1 MGQRTGPRYPDA
13 PDSSN
18 SNAFLTVCIPMTMHV
33 SLRNIVRS
41 VTALGVVG
49 LLGLGTLQSLRASP
63 AARSF
68 GVWDR
73 GSSFDPKDY
82 PFLRGLAFN
91 EKWADIEKQPGVF
104 DWSGLDRAVEK
115 AVQRNQFI
123 FLSLGVGPDAPM
135 WIYNQ
140 GVPSVKTENQIH
152 DSWPVYPFYPSPAYK
167 SLFQRLITE
176 FGKHIRSYS
185 REKQE
190 RIVFIQVKTGCTG
203 DECAYKGDVIDK
215 QYDLP
220 MKSPAWREFRLWV
233 FDLFVKTFQQGP
245 NHPQIALMFNNVTPD
260 DEDGNGREFSQE
272 WKWAMANAHAGVGI
286 KLAGSARGHHLS
298 GERTKIETWQHRLIA
313 AKGTPLFARSE
324 MDQTWQR
331 AMFAVNL
338 PLNFYWGALTGLQN
352 GQSIWDISAS
362 AMQAS
367 KDQGFDYSFHFFNRY
382 AGQIYPTT
390 ATDAFCALHKGLDAA
405 DTKAYPEEK
414 FGKASHGNVDRMLKI
429 CAAYAKYGA
438 AVDDKKGLL
447 LGQVRQ
453 RDTQTGLNDVGWN
466 IWPDNYGRFLY
477 QIDAEATS
485 VPHWRV
491 GGPITKTSS
500 IYSRFGRGFEHA
512 SGKDAMYFKL
522 HEGFS
527 QGSDPKVVTITVV
540 WYDATAG
547 STWKLDYD
555 AGAAGMKTALRVVG
569 KADRKWHHETVTVED
584 AVLRQ
589 GGIKGSDFALVNTD
603 DKDDIFSLLE
613 IHRGKLEAPVLLPP
627 TDYAVSA
634 KAPRPP
640 KAEKANEPV
649 KERKGKRKA
658 DIGAK
663 TE

>member
-1 MGQRTGPRYPDA
+1 MTPDPRPPYAVILRTFARFA
-13 PDSSN
+13 
-18 SNAFLTVCIPMTMHV
+18 NALVFIGLLSP
-33 SLRNIVRS
+33 SLRLS
-41 VTALGVVG
+41 VH
-49 LLGLGTLQSLRASP
+49 
-63 AARSF
+63 AAPPPSAF

-73 GSSFDPKDY
+73 GSSFDPKDH
-82 PFLRGLAFN
+82 PFLRGLAFY
-91 EKWADIEKQPGVF
+91 EKWADVEKQPGRF
-104 DWSGLDRAVEK
+104 DWSVLDHAMET

-123 FLSLGVGPDAPM
+123 YLSLGVGPDAPT
-135 WIYNQ
+135 WIYTQ
-140 GVPSVKTENQIH
+140 GVPAVKTENQIH
-152 DSWPVYPFYPSPAYK
+152 DSWPVYPFYPSPAYQ
-167 SLFQRLITE
+167 SFFQRLITE
-176 FGKHIRSYS
+176 FGKHIRAYPKA
-185 REKQE
+185 KQE

-203 DECAYKGDVIDK
+203 DECAYKGDVIEK

-220 MKSPAWREFRLWV
+220 TRSPAWREFRLWV
-233 FDLFVKTFQQGP
+233 FDLFVKTFQGGSDR
-245 NHPQIALMFNNVTPD
+245 PQIALMFNNVTPD
-260 DEDGNGREFSQE
+260 DEEGNGRGFAAE
-272 WKWAMANAHAGVGI
+272 WKWVMANAHGGVGI

-313 AKGTPLFARSE
+313 AEGTPLFARSE

-338 PLNFYWGALTGLQN
+338 PLSFYWGAVTGLQN
-352 GQSIWDISAS
+352 GQSIWDISAG
-362 AMQAS
+362 AMQAA
-367 KDQGFDYSFHFFNRY
+367 KEQGFDYSFYFFNRY

-414 FGKASHGNVDRMLKI
+414 FGKASRTNLERMLKI
-429 CAAYAKYGA
+429 TAEYSKYGA
-438 AVDDKKGLL
+438 AVDDKQGLL

-453 RDTQTGLNDVGWN
+453 RDTQTGLNDVGWD

-477 QIDAEATS
+477 QIDADATS
-485 VPHWRV
+485 IPHWRV

-500 IYSRFGRGFEHA
+500 LYSRFGRGFEHA

-527 QGSDPKVVTITVV
+527 QGREPKVVTITVV

-555 AGAAGMKTALRVVG
+555 AGGVGMKTALTVVG

-584 AVLRQ
+584 AVLRR
-589 GGIKGSDFALVNTD
+589 GGIKGADFALVNTD

-613 IHRGKLEAPVLLPP
+613 VHRGKLEKPVLLPP
-627 TDYAVSA
+627 TDYAVSD

-640 KAEKANEPV
+640 KAEKANEPA

-658 DIGAK
+658 DAASK

>member
-1 MGQRTGPRYPDA
+1 MPPDPRPRCEVIRRPIA
-13 PDSSN
+13 R
-18 SNAFLTVCIPMTMHV
+18 FT
-33 SLRNIVRS
+33 
-41 VTALGVVG
+41 TALVFVA
-49 LLGLGTLQSLRASP
+49 LLGASLLRPLRAAPPSS
-63 AARSF
+63 AF

-82 PFLRGLAFN
+82 PFLHGLAFN
-91 EKWADIEKQPGVF
+91 EKWADVERQPGVF
-104 DWSGLDRAVEK
+104 DWSLLDRAIET

-123 FLSLGVGPDAPM
+123 YLSLGVGPDAPA
-135 WIYNQ
+135 WIYEQ
-140 GVPSVKTENQIH
+140 GVPAVKTKNQIY

-167 SLFQRLITE
+167 TFFQRLITE
-176 FGKHIRSYS
+176 FGQHLRTYPKA
-185 REKQE
+185 KQE

-203 DECAYKGDVIDK
+203 DECAYKGDVVEER
-215 QYDLP
+215 YDLP
-220 MKSPAWREFRLWV
+220 VRSAAWREFRLWV
-233 FDLFVKTFQQGP
+233 FDRFVQTFQGTSDQ
-245 NHPQIALMFNNVTPD
+245 PQIALMFNNVTPD
-260 DEDGNGREFSQE
+260 EEEGNGRGFAAE
-272 WKWAMANAHAGVGI
+272 WKWAMDHAHGGVGI

-313 AKGTPLFARSE
+313 AEGTPLFARSE

-338 PLNFYWGALTGLQN
+338 PLNFYWGAVTGLQN
-352 GQSIWDISAS
+352 GQSIWDVSAG
-362 AMQAS
+362 ALQAA
-367 KDQGFDYSFHFFNRY
+367 KEQGFDYSFYFFNRY
-382 AGQIYPTT
+382 AGQIYPAT

-414 FGKASHGNVDRMLKI
+414 FGKAAHGNVDRMLKI
-429 CAAYAKYGA
+429 CAAYSKYGA

-453 RDTQTGLNDVGWN
+453 RDTQTGLNDVGWD
-466 IWPDNYGRFLY
+466 IWPDNYGRFLE
-477 QIDAEATS
+477 QIEADATS
-485 VPHWRV
+485 IPLWRV
-491 GGPITKTSS
+491 GGPITKTSP
-500 IYSRFGRGFEHA
+500 IYARFARGFEHA
-512 SGKDAMYFKL
+512 SGKDALYFKL

-527 QGSDPKVVTITVV
+527 QGSEPKVVTITVV

-547 STWKLDYD
+547 SSWKLDYD
-555 AGAAGMKTALRVVG
+555 AGRAGMKTALTVVG

-584 AVLRQ
+584 AVLRK
-589 GGIKGSDFALVNTD
+589 GGIKGADFALVNTD

-613 IHRGKLEAPVLLPP
+613 VHRGKLETPLLLPP
-627 TDYAVSA
+627 TDYVVSD

-658 DIGAK
+658 DAPAK